1 VQGIENEVFSL
12 SFRETI
18 IFSKKYFKNCLSS
31 EISIASKLK
40 HVIQILIEFI
50 QDYFQGDS
58 VQTIYVGVHIFVTPA
73 PIFETVPSST

>member
-1 VQGIENEVFSL
+1 L
-12 SFRETI
+12 SFIGDIPERELNMSHQDT
-18 IFSKKYFKNCLSS
+18 KMCLLS

-40 HVIQILIEFI
+40 HVIQILIKFI
-50 QDYFQGDS
+50 QDCFQGDS